1 TGMVPGS
8 GTIAGRPPGRARPA
22 AALGAAAL
30 AVAALLPAPGA
41 AQPVA
46 LAGLTCTTSDELN
59 VAVTKG
65 DRELSVTWDAVAGV
79 TQYNVTWS
87 PASGDGTTSAQVAG
101 TAYTITGL
109 SNIVEYT
116 VAVEADTTLTCSAT
130 VPTNFPVCPTD
141 ALEPTATSGDGRL
154 TVDWGPVTG
163 ATSYELA
170 WSPAATDGRRAAE
183 VSALSYVIASL
194 RNGVAYT
201 IVVGAGPDEACRL
214 TGTPAGPSS
223 ESTDSSGSSGG
234 SGGSGGSGRRGES
247 GEGGDADGRGGDG
260 QGGDGEDDPV
270 QVPTLP
276 FGGLV
281 ALAAAL
287 AGAARRARAR
297 QESAARNVRCSV
309 WRPRRLP
316 ECPSGRPTGGRRW

>member
-1 TGMVPGS
+1 MVPEP
-8 GTIAGRPPGRARPA
+8 GTAGRPPGRARPGS
-22 AALGAAAL
+22 ALGAAAL
-30 AVAALLPAPGA
+30 AVAALLPAPAG

-59 VAVTKG
+59 VEVTKG

-87 PASGDGTTSAQVAG
+87 PASSDGTTSAQVAG

-130 VPTNFPVCPTD
+130 VPTNFPACPTE
-141 ALEPTATSGDGRL
+141 ALEATATSGDARL
-154 TVDWGPVTG
+154 TLDWGPVTG
-163 ATSYELA
+163 ATSYEIA
-170 WSPAATDGRRAAE
+170 WNPAGTDGRRAVE
-183 VSALSYVIASL
+183 VSALSYVIESL
-194 RNGVAYT
+194 RNGVAYS

-214 TGTPAGPSS
+214 SGTPTGSRS
-223 ESTDSSGSSGG
+223 ESTEG
-234 SGGSGGSGRRGES
+234 SGGSDGSDGSGGRDRRDEPDGN
-247 GEGGDADGRGGDG
+247 GDGDGQGGDG
-260 QGGDGEDDPV
+260 QGGNGEDDPV

-287 AGAARRARAR
+287 TGAAWRAR
-297 QESAARNVRCSV
+297 VRA
-309 WRPRRLP
+309 
-316 ECPSGRPTGGRRW
+316 GRRW

>member
-1 TGMVPGS
+1 MVPGS
-8 GTIAGRPPGRARPA
+8 GTTAGRPPDRARAA
-22 AALGAAAL
+22 AALGAAGL

-41 AQPVA
+41 AQPVQ

-79 TQYNVTWS
+79 TQYTVTWS
-87 PASGDGTTSAQVAG
+87 PASSDGTTSAQVAG

-130 VPTNFPVCPTD
+130 VPTTFPACPTD
-141 ALEPTATSGDGRL
+141 ALEATATSGDGRL
-154 TVDWGPVTG
+154 TVDWGPVIG

-170 WSPAATDGRRAAE
+170 WNPSATDGRRAAE
-183 VSALSYVIASL
+183 VAALTYVIDSL
-194 RNGVAYT
+194 QNGVAYT

-214 TGTPAGPSS
+214 TGTPAG
-223 ESTDSSGSSGG
+223 TSSGTTGG
-234 SGGSGGSGRRGES
+234 SGGSDGSDGRGES
-247 GEGGDADGRGGDG
+247 GEGGDADG
-260 QGGDGEDDPV
+260 QGGDAEDDPV

-287 AGAARRARAR
+287 TGAAWRVRA
-297 QESAARNVRCSV
+297 
-309 WRPRRLP
+309 
-316 ECPSGRPTGGRRW
+316 GRRW

>member
-1 TGMVPGS
+1 MVPRL
-8 GTIAGRPPGRARPA
+8 GTTAGRPPGRARPA

-30 AVAALLPAPGA
+30 GVAMFLPTPGA

-130 VPTNFPVCPTD
+130 VPTNFAACPTD
-141 ALEPTATSGDGRL
+141 ALEATATSGDGRL
-154 TVDWGPVTG
+154 TVDWGPVVG

-170 WSPAATDGRRAAE
+170 WNPSATDGRRAAE
-183 VSALSYVIASL
+183 VSALTYVIDSL

-201 IVVGAGPDEACRL
+201 IVVGAGPDEACQL

-223 ESTDSSGSSGG
+223 ETTGG
-234 SGGSGGSGRRGES
+234 SGGSGGSGDPGRRGES
-247 GEGGDADGRGGDG
+247 GEGGGDG
-260 QGGDGEDDPV
+260 HDDPV
-270 QVPTLP
+270 PVPTLP

-287 AGAARRARAR
+287 AGAASRARKL
-297 QESAARNVRCSV
+297 
-309 WRPRRLP
+309 RR
-316 ECPSGRPTGGRRW
+316 